1 MNEAETLKSLAFDW
15 EWDADLMRCIHCQK
29 ALHID
34 HAGHGLNH
42 SPSCRNGEQYPWER
56 LHEAALSVVT
66 HQRKGNLSDNIINEV
81 RHEPLARQA
90 QLWGAKEALEK
101 AKFSD
106 VISDGEE
113 IFNAIADQA
122 ISQVE
127 TLIESTKND

>member
-1 MNEAETLKSLAFDW
+1 MNKYGMTTEELPEDVEDRDSFQKRSVCVTGIYEQLTPEQRERAKNV
-15 EWDADLMRCIHCQK
+15 DLH
-29 ALHID
+29 
-34 HAGHGLNH
+34 
-42 SPSCRNGEQYPWER
+42 P
-56 LHEAALSVVT
+56 
-66 HQRKGNLSDNIINEV
+66 INEV

-90 QLWGAKEALEK
+90 QLWEAKEALEK

-113 IFNAIADQA
+113 IFNAIADSA